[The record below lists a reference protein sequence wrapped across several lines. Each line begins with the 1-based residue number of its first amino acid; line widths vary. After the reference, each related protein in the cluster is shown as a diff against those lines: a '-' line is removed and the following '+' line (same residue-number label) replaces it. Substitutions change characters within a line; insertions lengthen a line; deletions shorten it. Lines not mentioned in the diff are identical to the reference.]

1 MNQIEDMIRIGKVND
16 IREDERTA
24 RVFFEDTKVMSG
36 WLKVLKNTPFIPD
49 KDAAQETASAD
60 GHKHDLI
67 IKPWMPNVGDAV
79 LCLYMPVFGGDG
91 YVLGGL

>member
-16 IREDERTA
+16 IRENERMV

-36 WLKVLKNTPFIPD
+36 WLKVLKNSSFIPK
-49 KDAAQETASAD
+49 KDASQETEAAD
-60 GHKHDLI
+60 GHTHGLVI
-67 IKPWMPNVGDAV
+67 SPWMPNVGDAV